1 MLRSMYSGIS
11 GMKNFQTKLDV
22 IGNNI
27 ANVNTFGFKKGRV
40 TFKDTMNQMIAGA
53 SAAQNGRG
61 GTNPMQVGL
70 GSAVASIDTVDTQAS
85 LQTTGRALDLAVSGD
100 GYFIVKQ
107 GNQQFYTRAG
117 NFYLDNNGTLVNADG
132 LKVQAYQY
140 SNGSLTNNYGD
151 INVNVNA
158 VLPPIT
164 TKNIQ
169 FSSNLAADA
178 NDGTVYSQQIKT
190 IDDNGNPQSSTI
202 YFKKLGSNHW
212 GVFINNQPKTSEV
225 LINRDPS
232 TNITG
237 DVSVTNPD
245 EYTGTADQTW
255 KIQYDATQASPNS
268 NFLIDTGDGN
278 GPQPIPLANI
288 AGNKFT
294 KDGLEIQLPD
304 PTNFSTANSQT
315 ASGTWTLNVK
325 APTAQDYD
333 VNFDTNGKI
342 ISTDALK
349 TNQRIAIPSGKV
361 NDTTTAVDESKLLAN
376 LDFSKLTQV
385 SDPSTAQVT
394 PDGNAEGQLESF
406 NVGSTGQINGVYS
419 NGLIKVLGQLAL
431 AKFSNASGLTRSGS
445 NLFQE
450 TINSGTPDINIPGN
464 GRGTIAAG
472 SLEMSN
478 VDLSE
483 EFTDMITA
491 QRGFQA
497 NTKIITT
504 SDEILQE
511 LVNLK
516 R

>member
-140 SNGSLTNNYGD
+140 SNGSLMNNYGD

-169 FSSNLAADA
+169 FSGNLASNA

-190 IDDNGNPQSSTI
+190 IDENGNPQASTI
-202 YFKKLGSNHW
+202 YFKKLGSGEW
-212 GVFINNQPKTSEV
+212 GVFINNQPNPSEV
-225 LINRDPS
+225 ETKRDPS

-245 EYTGTADQTW
+245 KYTGASNQTW
-255 KIQYDATQASPNS
+255 TITYDGTQVDPNS
-268 NFLIDTGDGN
+268 QFMFDTGSG
-278 GPQPIPLANI
+278 GPRPILKANI
-288 AGNKFT
+288 INNKFT

-304 PTNFSTANSQT
+304 PSLFSA
-315 ASGTWTLNVK
+315 ASSAIPTGTWSIKVT
-325 APTAQDYD
+325 APTAEDYTLH
-333 VNFDTNGKI
+333 FDTNGKI
-342 ISTDALK
+342 LSTDAKK
-349 TNQRIAIPSGKV
+349 TNERIFIPSGEV
-361 NDTTTAVDESKLLAN
+361 NDTTTAIDESKLLVD

-385 SDPSTAQVT
+385 TNPSTAQVI
-394 PDGNAEGQLESF
+394 PDGNAEGKLESF
-406 NVGSTGQINGVYS
+406 SVGSTGEINGVYS
-419 NGLIKVLGQLAL
+419 NGLIKVLGQIAL
-431 AKFSNASGLTRSGS
+431 AKFSNASGLTRAGS
-445 NLFQE
+445 NMFQE
-450 TINSGTPDINIPGN
+450 TINSGTPDINVPGS